1 MPEPVDPIDRICH
14 YMRELYVRNLVL
26 RKLYAVVST
35 MTDIAPEETKWFRII
50 IETIIKD
57 IEFEAADIY
66 STRCEEKIRSILQEI
81 KEQVIE

>member
-1 MPEPVDPIDRICH
+1 
-14 YMRELYVRNLVL
+14 MRELYVRDLVL
-26 RKLYAVVST
+26 RKLYAVVGT

-66 STRCEEKIRSILQEI
+66 STRCKEKIRSILQEI
-81 KEQVIE
+81 KEQVNK